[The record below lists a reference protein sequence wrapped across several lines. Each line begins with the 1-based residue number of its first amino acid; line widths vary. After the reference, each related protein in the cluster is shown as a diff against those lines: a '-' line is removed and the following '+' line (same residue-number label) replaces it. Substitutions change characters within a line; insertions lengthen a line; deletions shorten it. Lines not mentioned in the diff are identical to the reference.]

1 MVTFSDNDTDSAG
14 SLDLDVLDDI
24 ITSLSLPPLPSCD
37 LGDKPTSIAT
47 ELKTNGTKIVV
58 ASRTKINDK
67 NYKGVIEKFKEGIDD
82 ANTKIEA
89 LKKLAA
95 EENKQRLG
103 TYDEINQHANA
114 LDAYLKTVMKKVNK
128 LCEDN
133 KRIAGKLRDAKEEIM
148 KLRDA
153 KRTRADD
160 LKEVKRE
167 RDELKREKKTLM
179 DNIGAQTK
187 VAQHSQKTISR
198 HEKTIERMEG
208 QLLKKGGGSKEDG
221 DELSKTYAKNE
232 AEWQADYSKKMMDL
246 HFKDMENNLKANS
259 KSNRFLGFAGGGG
272 IVIGLVRLSRV
283 DK

>member
-14 SLDLDVLDDI
+14 SLDLDFLDDI

-37 LGDKPTSIAT
+37 LGKKPTSIAAQ
-47 ELKTNGTKIVV
+47 LKTNGTK
-58 ASRTKINDK
+58 ATAPRTKINAS
-67 NYKGVIEKFKEGIDD
+67 NYKEVFDKFKDVIET

-95 EENKQRLG
+95 EEKKQRLG

-133 KRIAGKLRDAKEEIM
+133 KRIAGKLRDAKEEIT
-148 KLRDA
+148 KLRDG

-187 VAQHSQKTISR
+187 VAQDSQKTISR

-208 QLLKKGGGSKEDG
+208 QLLKKGGGMKEDG
-221 DELSKTYAKNE
+221 DELSTTQAKN
-232 AEWQADYSKKMMDL
+232 QAKLEVTYNTKLMDL
-246 HFKDMENNLKANS
+246 HFKDMENL
-259 KSNRFLGFAGGGG
+259 
-272 IVIGLVRLSRV
+272 LSSCSQHCP
-283 DK
+283 